1 MVALYITSV
10 GTAGKTALCAGI
22 GSKLI
27 EEGIKAGFFMPI
39 QLSETSNA
47 DGYKDA
53 DFIKEAL
60 KLTESTEQLCH
71 IRLSRQ
77 ELWQGLTDEVAD
89 FIQRLKQ
96 AYRKISRGKDAI
108 VMEGLSNLDADKV
121 STLAC
126 YTVADALDAKV
137 IIMLRYFSSVLDS
150 SKIVQI
156 GKKLEQ
162 RLLGV
167 VINFVPESKMDAV
180 RQDLADSFQNAGIKV
195 LGILPEV
202 RSLLGVTVEELAEI
216 LGGEILCSPEGAG
229 EIVENI
235 MLGAM
240 TPDSGMDY
248 FSRKAKKAAVI
259 RGERADMQLAAL
271 QTSTKCLILTN
282 NVKPLSTVISQA
294 EEKHVP
300 IVAVKQDI
308 CATIAGIE
316 EALAKASFRNLEK
329 LQKFEDL
336 LEHYF
341 DFKTLYSELGLKV

>member
-10 GTAGKTALCAGI
+10 EAAGKTALCAGI

-27 EEGIKAGFFMPI
+27 EEGIKVGFFMPV
-39 QLSETSNA
+39 QLCETSDA

-89 FIQRLKQ
+89 FTQRLKQ
-96 AYRKISRGKDAI
+96 AYRKISRGKD
-108 VMEGLSNLDADKV
+108 VVFMEGLSNLDADKV

-126 YTVADALDAKV
+126 YTIADALDARV
-137 IIMLRYFSSVLDS
+137 IIVLRYSSALDA

-156 GKKLEQ
+156 GKKLGQ

-167 VINFVPESKMDAV
+167 IINFVPESRMGAV
-180 RQDLADSFQNAGIKV
+180 RQDLAGSFQKVGIKV
-195 LGILPEV
+195 LAILPEV
-202 RSLLGVTVEELAEI
+202 RSLLGVTVEELAGI
-216 LGGEILCSPEGAG
+216 LGGEILCSPEGTG
-229 EIVENI
+229 GIVENI

-240 TPDSGMDY
+240 TPDSGIDY
-248 FSRKAKKAAVI
+248 FNRKANKAAVI

-271 QTSTKCLILTN
+271 QTSTKCLVLTN
-282 NVKPLSTVISQA
+282 NVKPLLTVISQA
-294 EEKHVP
+294 EERHVP
-300 IVAVKQDI
+300 IVVVKQDTS
-308 CATIAGIE
+308 ATIAGIE
-316 EALAKASFRNLEK
+316 EALAKVSFRSAQK
-329 LQKFEDL
+329 LRKFEGI
-336 LEHYF
+336 LERYF
-341 DFKTLYSELGLKV
+341 DFKALYLELGLKI